1 MIMITTTTFK
11 EVRVGE
17 KFFHHGVQF
26 IKTQNFQNGKKG
38 ATNLDTGEAV
48 TDCTHWDSVQIELD
62 SKQKNTPSKRKTL
75 NMVVTDTD
83 RYMDR
88 CSDPI
93 IIKITEEQKR
103 LVEIMYDNNMLWDNL
118 NIDFLDDVPIID
130 ATEE

>member
-1 MIMITTTTFK
+1 MITTTTFK
-11 EVRVGE
+11 EVKVGE

-48 TDCTHWDSVQIELD
+48 TDCNIWNAVQIELD
-62 SKQKNTPSKRKTL
+62 PKKKNASPKRKII
-75 NMVVTDTD
+75 NMVITD

-88 CSDPI
+88 CSNPI

>member
-11 EVRVGE
+11 DIKVGE
-17 KFFHHGVQF
+17 KFFYHGFQY
-26 IKTQNFQNGKKG
+26 IKTQNMQNGKKG

-48 TDCTHWDSVQIELD
+48 TDCTHWNSIQIEID
-62 SKQKNTPSKRKTL
+62 PKKKNTPLKRKTI
-75 NMVVTDTD
+75 NMVVADIEG
-83 RYMDR
+83 
-88 CSDPI
+88 CSEPV

>member
-1 MIMITTTTFK
+1 MIMIATTTFK
-11 EVRVGE
+11 EVQVGE
-17 KFFHHGVQF
+17 KFFYHGLQY

-48 TDCTHWDSVQIELD
+48 TDCNIWNAVQIELD
-62 SKQKNTPSKRKTL
+62 SKKKNTLPKRKTI
-75 NMVVTDTD
+75 NMIVSDVDK
-83 RYMDR
+83 

-93 IIKITEEQKR
+93 IIKITEEQKT

-118 NIDFLDDVPIID
+118 DIDYLDEIPIID

>member
-11 EVRVGE
+11 EIKVGE
-17 KFFHHGVQF
+17 KFFYHGSQY
-26 IKTQNFQNGKKG
+26 IKTQNLQNGKKG

-48 TDCTHWDSVQIELD
+48 TDCTHWNAVQIEVNP
-62 SKQKNTPSKRKTL
+62 KKKNTLPKRKTI
-75 NMVVTDTD
+75 NMIVSDID
-83 RYMDR
+83 K

-93 IIKITEEQKR
+93 IIKITEEQKT

-118 NIDFLDDVPIID
+118 DIDYLEEIPIID

>member
-1 MIMITTTTFK
+1 MLVTKTFK
-11 EVRVGE
+11 EIKVGE
-17 KFFHHGVQF
+17 KFFYHGFQY
-26 IKTQNFQNGKKG
+26 IKTQNLQNGKKG

-48 TDCTHWDSVQIELD
+48 TDCTHWNAVQIELD
-62 SKQKNTPSKRKTL
+62 PKKKNVPPKRKTI

-83 RYMDR
+83 RYSDR

-93 IIKITEEQKR
+93 IIKITEEQRR

>member
-1 MIMITTTTFK
+1 MIMLVTKTFK
-11 EVRVGE
+11 EIKVGE
-17 KFFHHGVQF
+17 KFFYHGLKY
-26 IKTQNFQNGKKG
+26 IKTLNTQNGKKG
-38 ATNLDTGEAV
+38 ATDLYTGEAIS
-48 TDCTHWDSVQIELD
+48 DCTHWHDIQIELD
-62 SKQKNTPSKRKTL
+62 PKKENAFPKRKTL

-88 CSDPI
+88 CSNPI

>member
-1 MIMITTTTFK
+1 MIMLVTKTFK
-11 EVRVGE
+11 EIKVGE
-17 KFFHHGVQF
+17 KFFYHGFQY
-26 IKTQNFQNGKKG
+26 IKTQNMQNGKKG

-48 TDCTHWDSVQIELD
+48 TDCTHWNAVQIELD
-62 SKQKNTPSKRKTL
+62 PKKKNAPSKRKTI

-83 RYMDR
+83 RYSDR

-93 IIKITEEQKR
+93 IIKITEEQRR

-118 NIDFLDDVPIID
+118 NIDFLDDIPVID

>member
-1 MIMITTTTFK
+1 MIATTTFK
-11 EVRVGE
+11 EIKVGE
-17 KFFHHGVQF
+17 KFLYHGQKY

-48 TDCTHWDSVQIELD
+48 TDCNIWNSVQIELD
-62 SKQKNTPSKRKTL
+62 PKKKELVPKRKIL

-83 RYMDR
+83 DCYV
-88 CSDPI
+88 PI
-93 IIKITEEQKR
+93 IIKITEEQKK

-118 NIDFLDDVPIID
+118 DIDFLDEIPVID